1 MYNEIYPC
9 IFEPMTKVPK
19 DERSVY
25 QLLSNTRA
33 GKKDNILKFLVTE
46 KTHAT
51 LKAKKRFPMFL
62 DHIDFLT
69 KRAGWKVTKVY
80 SHFTFKQEPF

>member
-1 MYNEIYPC
+1 
-9 IFEPMTKVPK
+9 MTKVPK

-25 QLLSNTRA
+25 QLLSNMRA
-33 GKKDNILKFLVTE
+33 GKKDNILKFVTE

-62 DHIDFLT
+62 DHINFF
-69 KRAGWKVTKVY
+69 TKVY